1 MWAGALFQE
10 VDSDSDECVS
20 HISHPR
26 GMLVDLNAK
35 VVHIPD

>member
-10 VDSDSDECVS
+10 VDSDECVS
-20 HISHPR
+20 HISHPKE
-26 GMLVDLNAK
+26 MLVDLNAK